1 MTQRFEFLIFGNA
14 AEHQE
19 SYGNGIIRDRRSPDL
34 SGRNFFEI
42 TLTHDL
48 LLLPLPR
55 FISSSKSKKQ
65 VTPDKIKHTWKS
77 PILLYEDA
85 HVFTRNRLSGISL
98 PLLSFHLK
106 PA

>member
-42 TLTHDL
+42 TLTHDCFFSPS
-48 LLLPLPR
+48 PLP
-55 FISSSKSKKQ
+55 KGKKQ